1 MSTTNVHGFT
11 LVELLVA
18 QALSLAMMTVLV
30 ASLSSLYKH
39 VQFSADAAENSET
52 AYFLMDAL
60 AQWLSE
66 SRGPVFTLDSL
77 SSPVWTEEGHKPT
90 AIDDPC
96 GTPPESPFAFSQAG
110 VAILPAGDAS
120 CVPSSSVDE
129 SSRVLLIERRVP
141 CHADC
146 HEAGFYAAL
155 SDCSSGHAVPQWRSG
170 DEAGVDEARADGARG
185 DDASAR
191 KESGGMGSRDSEAR
205 DSGDKSCDVEPN
217 LFQLHRMLIYV
228 RNYARRRD
236 DGIPALMM
244 SRLATEPQRRW
255 LRSDMLASGVFE
267 WNLREQ
273 LGAHGTKA
281 VMIGFS
287 VKGKHQST
295 LVDRTITLNSRPFDL
310 RPGDLRTVDH
320 VAADLAWQ

>member
-1 MSTTNVHGFT
+1 MSTTNAHGFT

-30 ASLSSLYKH
+30 ASLSSLYKR

-66 SRGPVFTLDSL
+66 SRSPVFTLDSL

-120 CVPSSSVDE
+120 CLPSSSVDE

>member
-1 MSTTNVHGFT
+1 
-11 LVELLVA
+11 
-18 QALSLAMMTVLV
+18 MMTVLV
-30 ASLSSLYKH
+30 ASLSSLYKR

-66 SRGPVFTLDSL
+66 SRSPVFTLDSL

-120 CVPSSSVDE
+120 CLPSSSVDE

-155 SDCSSGHAVPQWRSG
+155 SDCSSGHAVPEWRSG
-170 DEAGVDEARADGARG
+170 DEARGSEARGDEARADGARG